1 MTYFDIVGIEMLEA
15 VSDAAKGGV
24 LCDLKRIWRESVSV
38 HLGGSLLAKW
48 STWTY
53 LGTGDVNSLEMRE
66 VIHNH
71 IQACPVELGSTDYE
85 CGDALEPGHRHHDGV
100 LVGILKCV

>member
-1 MTYFDIVGIEMLEA
+1 
-15 VSDAAKGGV
+15 
-24 LCDLKRIWRESVSV
+24 
-38 HLGGSLLAKW
+38 
-48 STWTY
+48 
-53 LGTGDVNSLEMRE
+53 MRE

-100 LVGILKCV
+100 LVGILKCVCDMRENASSLPEILLPETWIQQH

>member
-1 MTYFDIVGIEMLEA
+1 MVYVDLY
-15 VSDAAKGGV
+15 
-24 LCDLKRIWRESVSV
+24 LC
-38 HLGGSLLAKW
+38 A
-48 STWTY
+48 
-53 LGTGDVNSLEMRE
+53 GDVDALEMRE

-100 LVGILKCV
+100 FVSILK